1 MPAGPSWPGREA
13 SVKPQYA
20 GAGEASAPGLI
31 WVKTRGKSVLQ
42 PRHNSTSLPDVHQV
56 APSEAGGSCGDE
68 LVCPLT
74 RVQPGTTCRIRQVLA
89 SPELTQ
95 RLREMG
101 FCEEQK
107 VRLLSRERTM
117 ICQVCN
123 VRMGISAKLA
133 ESILVE
139 PIASAPPAK

>member
-1 MPAGPSWPGREA
+1 VHHDA
-13 SVKPQYA
+13 SSQ
-20 GAGEASAPGLI
+20 GGE
-31 WVKTRGKSVLQ
+31 
-42 PRHNSTSLPDVHQV
+42 
-56 APSEAGGSCGDE
+56 SCGEDF
-68 LVCPLT
+68 VCPLT
-74 RVQPGTTCRIRQVLA
+74 QVQPGTTCRIRQVLA
-89 SPELTQ
+89 SPDLTR

-107 VRLLSRERTM
+107 VRLVSHQRTM

-139 PIASAPPAK
+139 PLTPSRPAD